1 MLNDLV
7 IRRLPIPA
15 EGVTQHPDG
24 KIAGFGV
31 RVTAGGVKS
40 FYLAYRHRGKS
51 RRLNLGRYPVTPLQ
65 KARGRALAALS
76 ELAEDRDPS
85 GSEAQTKGDTFAA
98 SLTAFVEG
106 YCKRYNRAS
115 TAAETERLL
124 RVYFLTAWERR
135 TTASIT
141 KADVAAALEPVMK
154 RGSHAAAR
162 HAFAAVRKMF
172 NWSVEQGAIETSPCA
187 GMKPPA
193 KAGSRDRVLSD
204 DELKTIWT
212 NAITVG
218 YAFGPIVQ
226 ILMLTAQRRGEV
238 AAMQWSDIDTT
249 KAVWTIPAERTKN
262 GKPHAVPLS
271 PSALALLATI
281 PRMTSPF
288 VFPARGKPNQPYSGY
303 SKGKRELD
311 AAADLHDWTLHDIRR
326 TAATGMARL
335 GIAPHVVERVLN
347 HVSGTFSGVAGIYN
361 RFRYEDEM
369 RAALIAWEKALRAIV
384 DGTPAD
390 TAQQTETTTAS

>member
-1 MLNDLV
+1 M
-7 IRRLPIPA
+7 
-15 EGVTQHPDG
+15 
-24 KIAGFGV
+24 
-31 RVTAGGVKS
+31 
-40 FYLAYRHRGKS
+40 
-51 RRLNLGRYPVTPLQ
+51 
-65 KARGRALAALS
+65 
-76 ELAEDRDPS
+76 
-85 GSEAQTKGDTFAA
+85 
-98 SLTAFVEG
+98 
-106 YCKRYNRAS
+106 
-115 TAAETERLL
+115 
-124 RVYFLTAWERR
+124 
-135 TTASIT
+135 
-141 KADVAAALEPVMK
+141 
-154 RGSHAAAR
+154 
-162 HAFAAVRKMF
+162 
-172 NWSVEQGAIETSPCA
+172 
-187 GMKPPA
+187 
-193 KAGSRDRVLSD
+193 LSD

-226 ILMLTAQRRGEV
+226 FLMLTAQRRGEV
-238 AAMQWSDIDTT
+238 AAMQWNDIDST
-249 KAVWTIPAERTKN
+249 KAVWTIPADRTKN

-288 VFPARGKPNQPYSGY
+288 VFPARRKPNQPYSGY

-369 RAALIAWEKALRAIV
+369 RAALLAWAVHVGKITNAVAR
-384 DGTPAD
+384 
-390 TAQQTETTTAS
+390 